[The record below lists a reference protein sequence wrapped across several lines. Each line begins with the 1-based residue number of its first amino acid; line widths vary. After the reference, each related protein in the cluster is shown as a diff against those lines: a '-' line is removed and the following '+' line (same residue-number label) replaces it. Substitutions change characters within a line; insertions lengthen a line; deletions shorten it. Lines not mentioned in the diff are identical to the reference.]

1 MKARI
6 KKERRDFTFDELQK
20 LRKATPQ
27 KVPEVFW
34 LMHLMIDTGLRINEC
49 CGLQAADVYLED
61 QYPHL
66 QVHRNPFR
74 RLKTK
79 SSRRYVPLV
88 GASLE
93 AAMASK
99 EATKSAW
106 LFYRYIDKENHNTKA
121 VFCF

>member
-1 MKARI
+1 MFNLVSQELELTEDQQHPFNGWNI
-6 KKERRDFTFDELQK
+6 PGEGEDKKERRDFTFDELQK

-27 KVPEVFW
+27 KVPDVFW
-34 LMHLMIDTGLRINEC
+34 LMHLMIDTALRVNEC

-79 SSRRYVPLV
+79 SSRRFTCL
-88 GASLE
+88 
-93 AAMASK
+93 
-99 EATKSAW
+99 
-106 LFYRYIDKENHNTKA
+106 
-121 VFCF
+121 